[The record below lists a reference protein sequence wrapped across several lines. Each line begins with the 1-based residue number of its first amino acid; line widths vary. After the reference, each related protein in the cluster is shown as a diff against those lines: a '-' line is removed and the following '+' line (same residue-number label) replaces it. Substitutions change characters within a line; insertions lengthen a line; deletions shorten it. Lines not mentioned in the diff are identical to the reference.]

1 MRKKQP
7 PPKQR
12 RKIAV
17 RDVKPKADP
26 RGGLTAPVRLAP
38 SGVNYSP
45 PTLTAKGT
53 GDVAMEEIVL
63 SIERLDLP

>member
-1 MRKKQP
+1 MKKKQP
-7 PPKQR
+7 APKPR
-12 RKIAV
+12 RRIAV

-26 RGGLTAPVRLAP
+26 KGGLTAPIKLVSSAF
-38 SGVNYSP
+38 NYSP

-63 SIERLDLP
+63 SSERLDLP